1 MMVRCKFMPN
11 EEVLPELHEVLEKD
25 FSELKV
31 GEEKFQQPSKNDKP
45 TSQNSKKIVYQ
56 QRYSS
61 ADHIENIV
69 VKPINA
75 TKKTHTTG
83 IKVDE
88 TAEIELPIES
98 LKSDKNTV
106 IKSPTSTIG
115 DDFAVDW

>member
-1 MMVRCKFMPN
+1 MPN
-11 EEVLPELHEVLEKD
+11 EEVLPELHAVLEKN

-45 TSQNSKKIVYQ
+45 TTQNSKKIVYQ

-83 IKVDE
+83 IDVGE

-115 DDFAVDW
+115 DDYAVDW